1 MKIWSKGK
9 DELNKI
15 VEDYCSGNDILYDQ
29 KLVKWDV
36 IGSIAH
42 TLMLEKQGLL
52 SKKESED
59 ILKGLSEI
67 LELDS
72 KGKFI
77 LDKSKEDVHTNV
89 EFFLG
94 EAGKKLH
101 TSRSR
106 NDQVA
111 VDMKL
116 YMKEQLVEVGLAV
129 INVCKVLE
137 EKSKDGWTMMPGYTH
152 MQKAM
157 PTTFSHYLLSYYELL
172 LQDLEL
178 LLKIFEVLD
187 KNPLGAGASFGS
199 ILNIDKDFTAE
210 KLGFADL
217 EYNSLTAIGSRGKN
231 EMLVLSVMQTIMID
245 ISKIAQDFL
254 LFSTKEFGFIELSNE
269 TTTGSSIMPQ
279 KKNADPL
286 ELLKSKAKIIG
297 GYQNIMY
304 NISTG
309 LPSGYNRD
317 VQEAKSLLMDG
328 VEITKQSLEVV
339 EIIIDGLKI
348 NTNKMKQSCTKEIFA
363 ADFAHTLVK
372 NGVPF
377 REAYKKV
384 GQDLDSFVDKELMK
398 NNLELKKGKGEP
410 GDKEMINVLGKKL
423 GLLSTNLEAKKNNF
437 NKAVNKLINY
447 AKSMVET

>member
-1 MKIWSKGK
+1 MKIWSKGN

-36 IGSIAH
+36 VGSIAH
-42 TLMLEKQGLL
+42 ALMLEKQGLV
-52 SKKESED
+52 SKDECEE
-59 ILKGLSEI
+59 ILKGLGNI
-67 LELDS
+67 LDLDS
-72 KGKFI
+72 QGKFI
-77 LDKSKEDVHTNV
+77 LDKNKEDVHTNV

-94 EAGKKLH
+94 EVGKKLH
-101 TSRSR
+101 TGRSR

-116 YMKEQLVEVGLAV
+116 YMKEQLVEVAEAV
-129 INVCKVLE
+129 IEVCKILE
-137 EKSKDGWTMMPGYTH
+137 DKSKNGWIMMPGYTH

-172 LQDLEL
+172 LQDFEF
-178 LLKIFEVLD
+178 LLKVFEVLD

-199 ILNIDKDFTAE
+199 ILDIDKKFTKE
-210 KLGFADL
+210 KLGFANL
-217 EYNSLTAIGSRGKN
+217 EYNSLTAISSRGKN
-231 EMLVLSVMQTIMID
+231 EMLVLTVLEAIMID
-245 ISKIAQDFL
+245 LSKIAQDFL
-254 LFSTKEFGFIELSNE
+254 LFSTSEFGFIELSDE

-286 ELLKSKAKIIG
+286 EILKSKAKIIG

-309 LPSGYNRD
+309 LSSGYNRD
-317 VQEAKSLLMDG
+317 VQDAKALLIDG
-328 VEITKQSLEVV
+328 IEITKQSLEVMGIV
-339 EIIIDGLKI
+339 VNGLKI
-348 NTNKMKQSCTKEIFA
+348 NEENMKQSCTKEIFA

-384 GQDLDSFVDKELMK
+384 GQNLDNFIDKDLMK
-398 NNLELKKGKGEP
+398 NNLKLKQGKGEP
-410 GDKEMINVLGKKL
+410 GDKNMLNVLGEKL
-423 GLLSTNLEAKKNNF
+423 GVLSIDLETKKNNF
-437 NKAVNKLINY
+437 NKAVNKLITY
-447 AKSMVET
+447 AKHMVET